1 MVSVE
6 SCIIVRMKS
15 SCARGRSKDII
26 YDDSGGI
33 QSKVVL
39 DQQVSIKKES
49 VFYDEDEIDRGKER
63 VRFEQRFSTN

>member
-1 MVSVE
+1 MISVE

-15 SCARGRSKDII
+15 RCVRGRSKDII

-33 QSKVVL
+33 QSKVVW
-39 DQQVSIKKES
+39 DQQVPIKKES

-63 VRFEQRFSTN
+63 VRFEQRFSIN